1 MRILLVHNYYGSA
14 APSGENVA
22 FDAERDL
29 LKSYGHEVHAHTTH
43 SDSLRSRG
51 KIGWLQAAA
60 ITPWNPAALKQ
71 MKRLVRELDPDVV
84 HFHNTFPLMSPSVL
98 RACIGTRSGAV
109 ITLHNYRVGCA
120 AGTAMRDGKACTDCL
135 DQHSVVPALRYGC
148 YKGSRVATLPLAAM
162 IALNRTV
169 GTMEHVDAFITLTHF
184 QRRLVIMAGLPE
196 GRIYVKPHFYVNPPH
211 PIPWTARDLRAV
223 IIARLSP
230 EKGIRD
236 ALDAWGSWGAESP
249 SLEIIGDGPERAE
262 LETRTRL
269 LGLSDKVTFHGQLPF
284 GQVQAILADSR
295 LLLVPSRFLE
305 TFSMV
310 LREAF
315 ALGVPVAASRIGA
328 LGELVVGGVNG
339 ELYSPGD
346 SADLL
351 RVVRTLWRDQAQLMR
366 EAQGARLSYEVD
378 LTAEANHGHLMHI
391 YAAAIEFHRSR
402 GA

>member
-1 MRILLVHNYYGSA
+1 MRVLLVHNYYGSA

-22 FDAERDL
+22 FEAEYEL

-60 ITPWNPAALKQ
+60 ITPWNPAALRQ

-98 RACIGTRSGAV
+98 RACSGTRSAAV
-109 ITLHNYRVGCA
+109 ITLHNYRVACA
-120 AGTAMRDGKACTDCL
+120 AGTAMRDGRACTDCL
-135 DQHSVVPALRYGC
+135 NQHSVVPALRYGC
-148 YKGSRVATLPLAAM
+148 YKDSRFATLPLAAM
-162 IALNRTV
+162 IALNRTI

-184 QRRLVIMAGLPE
+184 QRRLIVVAGLPAD
-196 GRIYVKPHFYVNPPH
+196 RIHVKPHFYFNPRQ
-211 PIPWTARDLRAV
+211 PIPWNIRHPCAV

-236 ALDAWGSWGAESP
+236 ALDAWASWGAESP
-249 SLEIIGDGPERAE
+249 SLEIIGDGPERVE
-262 LETRTRL
+262 LEARTRL
-269 LGLSDKVTFHGQLPF
+269 LGLSGKVTFHGQLSF
-284 GQVQAILADSR
+284 GQAQSILADSR

-328 LGELVVGGVNG
+328 LSELVVEGVNG
-339 ELYSPGD
+339 EFYSAGD
-346 SADLL
+346 PADLL
-351 RVVRTLWRDQAQLMR
+351 RVVRMLWLDQARLEREAGGARQCYEANLTAGGNHSHLMR
-366 EAQGARLSYEVD
+366 
-378 LTAEANHGHLMHI
+378 I
-391 YAAAIEFHRSR
+391 YAAAIEFHHSR